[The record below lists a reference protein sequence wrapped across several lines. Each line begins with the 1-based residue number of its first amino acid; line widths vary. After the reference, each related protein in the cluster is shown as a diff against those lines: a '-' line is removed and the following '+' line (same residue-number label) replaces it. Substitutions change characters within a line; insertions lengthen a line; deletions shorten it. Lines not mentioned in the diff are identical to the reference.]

1 MFAVKQKS
9 FFEIYQSIR
18 RDWGNIN
25 PVTKVIPNKK
35 KYRRKDKHKKNYKD
49 EI

>member
-1 MFAVKQKS
+1 MKQKN
-9 FFEIYQSIR
+9 FFEIYQSVR
-18 RDWGNIN
+18 RDWGNVN

-35 KYRRKDKHKKNYKD
+35 KYRRKDKYKKSYND

>member
-18 RDWGNIN
+18 RDWGNVN

>member
-1 MFAVKQKS
+1 MKQKS
-9 FFEIYQSIR
+9 FFEVYQSIR
-18 RDWGNIN
+18 RDWGNVN

>member
-1 MFAVKQKS
+1 MKQKN

-18 RDWGNIN
+18 RDWGNVN

-35 KYRRKDKHKKNYKD
+35 KYRRKDKYKKNYKD

>member
-1 MFAVKQKS
+1 MKQKS

-25 PVTKVIPNKK
+25 PATKVIPNKK
-35 KYRRKDKHKKNYKD
+35 KYRRKDKYKKSYND

>member
-1 MFAVKQKS
+1 MKQKS
-9 FFEIYQSIR
+9 FFEVYQSIR

-25 PVTKVIPNKK
+25 PATKVIPNKK
-35 KYRRKDKHKKNYKD
+35 KYRREDKHKKSYND

>member
-1 MFAVKQKS
+1 MKQKN

-18 RDWGNIN
+18 RDWGNVN
-25 PVTKVIPNKK
+25 PVTKVISNKK